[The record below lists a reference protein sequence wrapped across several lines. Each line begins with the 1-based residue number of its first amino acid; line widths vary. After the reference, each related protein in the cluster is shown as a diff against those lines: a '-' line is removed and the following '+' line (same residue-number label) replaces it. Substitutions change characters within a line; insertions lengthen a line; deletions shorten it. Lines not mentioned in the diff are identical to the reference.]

1 MQDSEYF
8 SEMLTYD
15 FESNQKVLKTIL
27 SLLEEKITEKVQAI
41 FSHLLA
47 AQHVW
52 HQRIIKKEYEFQ
64 VWEDIPSSNWENI
77 LGKNYQNWQKLIQD
91 KSDLQETFQYQTTSG
106 KKFQNTIS
114 EVLNHLL
121 IHSSYHRGQV
131 IVLLRPELEEVP
143 LLDYIFHIRKEL

>member
-1 MQDSEYF
+1 MENSQHF
-8 SEMLTYD
+8 LGMLAYD
-15 FESNQKVLKTIL
+15 FESNQKVLKTIQNL
-27 SLLEEKITEKVQAI
+27 PETKVSEKVKAI

-52 HQRIIKKEYEFQ
+52 HQRILKLDYEFQ
-64 VWEDIPSSNWENI
+64 VWEEIPTSNWEDI
-77 LGKNYQNWQKLIQD
+77 LNQNYQDWRKLIEE
-91 KSDLQETFQYQTTSG
+91 KNDLKEIFQYQSTSG
-106 KKFQNTIS
+106 KKFENSIT
-114 EVLNHLL
+114 EVFNHLL